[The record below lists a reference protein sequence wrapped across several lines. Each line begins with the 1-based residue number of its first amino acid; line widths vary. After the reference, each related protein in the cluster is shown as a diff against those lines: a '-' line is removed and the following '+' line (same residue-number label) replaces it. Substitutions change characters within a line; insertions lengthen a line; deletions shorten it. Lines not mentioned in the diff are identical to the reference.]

1 MHLDQL
7 LRLAELGYKLFPLLA
22 GSKHPN
28 GRLAP
33 SGRNDATSDPEKI
46 KEWHRKAPMSNW
58 GLATD
63 GLLVIDIDGK
73 DNPWPADPEL
83 AADLA
88 ECGALAITGRGG
100 RHHIYSK
107 PDGKGWRSTA
117 GKLAD
122 HVDTRSCGGYIVL
135 AGSTVTNDGKACTYN
150 WVDGMEL
157 SSPPDELPPPPAWL
171 IQQLDQLGH
180 RPAGGGSGARA
191 ADQSKFPEGK
201 RNDGMFRL
209 ACALRRMGMQELEIL
224 AALLTA
230 NENRCEPPLDESE
243 VESIAERAATY
254 EPDQLATDLVSG
266 ELDDIDI
273 SALIPASTTEH
284 ADDPEHHDDLP
295 KQADPGPLPEHLLKP
310 EGYIGEFMRHVD
322 RHCHKRQPVLAL
334 AAGITLQ
341 SLAVGRRVTDRKGTR
356 PNIYAIGVAP
366 SGQGKEAAR
375 KCIKNILCE
384 AKAHA
389 QLSEGVAS
397 HSGLITA
404 IHKSPRMILLV
415 DEIGRW
421 LKTVANPGAAPH
433 LYAIV
438 TNLMKLYS
446 SADSIYIG
454 DNYADPDKNKVI
466 NQPHCALYGTTV
478 PKSLYE
484 SLTSE
489 SITDGFL
496 ARVFV
501 FEGEIKAE
509 RVRSEDDETDSQA
522 ELENIKKMAEV
533 FQQWDSTHRGNMPE
547 DLFSPTANPEKDKPA
562 TLLVAKDSDEAREA
576 FLMLQDEIDQMEVTG
591 LDDSEALW
599 TRCEEKARTLALL
612 HACSRVGP
620 PPATQETQPTYQL
633 EITQNDADWGI
644 ELAKY
649 LTKKL
654 VWLCHMWVANGAFDS
669 KRRSVLRYITEK
681 TKNGG
686 ASRTSLIRRFSH
698 IKVKE
703 LNEITD
709 NLREGMFI
717 DKKKLKSNK
726 PGRPKDVYVSTGKV
740 EM

>member
-46 KEWHRKAPMSNW
+46 KDWHRKAPMSNW

-157 SSPPDELPPPPAWL
+157 SSPPDELPPPPPWL
-171 IQQLDQLGH
+171 IEQLDQLGH
-180 RPAGGGSGARA
+180 RPAGGGNGARA
-191 ADQSKFPEGK
+191 ADQSKFPEGR
-201 RNDGMFRL
+201 RNDGMFRI
-209 ACALRRMGMQELEIL
+209 ACSLRRMGMQELEIL

-230 NENRCEPPLDESE
+230 NENRCDPPLDESE

-273 SALIPASTTEH
+273 SALIKESVP
-284 ADDPEHHDDLP
+284 DFDPEHHDDLP
-295 KQADPGPLPEHLLKP
+295 KQKDPGAFPEHLLNP
-310 EGYIGEFMRHVD
+310 GGYIGQFIEYVKMTAHRD
-322 RHCHKRQPVLAL
+322 QPVLAL
-334 AAGITLQ
+334 AAGISLQ
-341 SLAVGRRVTDRKGTR
+341 SLAIGRRIADPIGTR
-356 PNIYAIGVAP
+356 PNIYVLGVAP

-375 KCIKNILCE
+375 VAIKNILCE
-384 AKAHA
+384 ANAHA

-421 LKTVANPGAAPH
+421 LKTVASPAAGPH

-438 TNLMKLYS
+438 TNLMKLFTS
-446 SADSIYIG
+446 SNSIFIG

-466 NQPHCALYGTTV
+466 NQPHCTLYGTTV

-484 SLTSE
+484 SLTEE
-489 SITDGFL
+489 SISDGFL
-496 ARVFV
+496 SRIFAM
-501 FEGEIKAE
+501 EGIDNAPRIKRAKPADTAQILKDLADGFSAWE
-509 RVRSEDDETDSQA
+509 A
-522 ELENIKKMAEV
+522 LN
-533 FQQWDSTHRGNMPE
+533 RGNMPE
-547 DLFSPTANPEKDKPA
+547 DCFIPSSQQLVIATIENEASDLFEALQEEADQ
-562 TLLVAKDSDEAREA
+562 LVLNNTDGTR
-576 FLMLQDEIDQMEVTG
+576 T
-591 LDDSEALW
+591 LW
-599 TRCEEKARTLALL
+599 TRCEEKARTLALI
-612 HACSRVGP
+612 HACSRIGP
-620 PPATQETQPTYQL
+620 PQKDTPYTV
-633 EITQNDADWGI
+633 EITQEDAAWAID
-644 ELAKY
+644 LAKY

-654 VWLCHMWVANGAFDS
+654 CWTCYLWIANGEFDAR
-669 KRRSVLRYITEK
+669 RRSILRYIIDKSPSHVTK
-681 TKNGG
+681 TML
-686 ASRTSLIRRFSH
+686 ARRFSH
-698 IKVKE
+698 IKSRD
-703 LNEITD
+703 I
-709 NLREGMFI
+709 REVL
-717 DKKKLKSNK
+717 DVLLEAKLVV
-726 PGRPKDVYVSTGKV
+726 PKDIEGSKKGRKSTAYVAK
-740 EM
+740 MA